1 MCKVTYFT
9 ESSMFCVSVMLLAA
23 LALERYVVVLH
34 PLKVRGIFS
43 TRRMH
48 VGQVRH
54 SLDRLGRQVSQI
66 GTK

>member
-1 MCKVTYFT
+1 
-9 ESSMFCVSVMLLAA
+9 MFCVSVMLLAA